1 MPFNNPNI
9 DDIQLLVQAEMSQIL
24 SHVGSHTGQKIGH
37 LQRQLNNLAGL
48 DLAQIT
54 TLQAQVQQLASLL
67 DGDPTQPGYQN
78 LQALMGLLDRVVDL
92 EAWKA
97 TVDSR
102 LTNSEDALDGIDT
115 RIAAAEVAVADA
127 ASDAASAVS
136 TANAAQLAV
145 SLLDQREDS
154 RHGGHENKIGMLRSQ
169 VYQQNVGLAI
179 VAIAAFSD
187 AFNTAEA
194 AALLP

>member
-1 MPFNNPNI
+1 MSFNNP
-9 DDIQLLVQAEMSQIL
+9 QLEDLQDLVRAEITQIL
-24 SHVGSHTGQKIGH
+24 AHVGSHTGQKIGH

-67 DGDPTQPGYQN
+67 DGDPSQPGYQN

-115 RIAAAEVAVADA
+115 RVAAAEVAVADA
-127 ASDAASAVS
+127 SADAASAVS

-145 SLLDQREDS
+145 SLLDQREDG
-154 RHGGHENKIGMLRSQ
+154 RHQGHESKIGILRNQ
-169 VYQQNVGLAI
+169 VYATHTGLA
-179 VAIAAFSD
+179 VLAIAAFSG
-187 AFNTAEA
+187 AFDSAEA